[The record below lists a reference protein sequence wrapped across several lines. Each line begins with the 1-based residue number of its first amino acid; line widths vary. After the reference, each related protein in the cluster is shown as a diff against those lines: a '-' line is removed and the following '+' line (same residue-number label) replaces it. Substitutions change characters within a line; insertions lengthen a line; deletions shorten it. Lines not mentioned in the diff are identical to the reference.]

1 MLSAL
6 VTTTDI
12 KHKLFDALLS
22 INRFA
27 ATRLLTVETASWTPM
42 ERIEKLIVPV
52 LKRIGEEWEQGRIAL
67 SQVYMSG
74 RICEDVVETILPPDA
89 PGQKDHPTIAVV
101 TLLDH
106 HGLGKRIVSSVLH
119 SAGFKLVDLGQGIPV
134 DEIVDK
140 VKREG
145 VRILLVSTLML
156 QSALQVKDLKDR
168 LNREGLSIRII
179 VGGAPFLFDPG
190 LWKEVGADAM
200 AGTASEAISL
210 IARMEK
216 KAAAA

>member
-1 MLSAL
+1 M
-6 VTTTDI
+6 TNIDI
-12 KHKLFDALLS
+12 ENKLFNALLS
-22 INRFA
+22 IDRFA

-42 ERIEKLIVPV
+42 ERIEKLIAPV

-74 RICEDVVETILPPDA
+74 RICEDVVETILPPDS
-89 PGQKDHPTIAVV
+89 PGQKDHPKIAVV

-106 HGLGKRIVSSVLH
+106 HGLGKRILSSVLH
-119 SAGFKLVDLGQGIPV
+119 SVGFKLVDLGQGIPV
-134 DEIVDK
+134 DEVVDK

-145 VRILLVSTLML
+145 VSILLVSTLML
-156 QSALQVKDLKDR
+156 QSALQVKNLKDR
-168 LNREGLSIRII
+168 LKKEGLSVRII

-190 LWKEVGADAM
+190 LWKEVGADGM

-210 IARMEK
+210 IEGMEK
-216 KAAAA
+216 KVAAA